1 MANLHDFTQ
10 KNRRHTGAAGIK
22 VSNDSLGN
30 GDRVDEK
37 GRLRFNDTTDLL
49 EYYNGT
55 SWKSIDAPPVIT
67 SFSIN
72 GGSNVT
78 SGDIPQDVSG
88 TSTIGINGSLFDTTG
103 ATVTLEAEGSGS
115 NVTPASTTRN
125 SANLLTITVTN
136 SDFTEV
142 PL

>member
-78 SGDIPQDVSG
+78 SGESRNAALNPLLIHD
-88 TSTIGINGSLFDTTG
+88 L
-103 ATVTLEAEGSGS
+103 
-115 NVTPASTTRN
+115 TPAINACLPTSC
-125 SANLLTITVTN
+125 S
-136 SDFTEV
+136 
-142 PL
+142 